1 MALQRL
7 TEIDWPAL
15 VDRPYHPSPAA
26 WEDEVLYFL
35 LLDRFS
41 DGREDAYRGN
51 DGALVTGGS
60 TPPFTGADAG
70 NAVRTEQDARAW
82 REAGCRFT
90 GGTLR
95 GLETKLGYL
104 RRLGVTALWLSP
116 IFRQVAAQET
126 YHGYGIQNFLDVEP
140 RFGTPEDLRSLVA
153 TAHGLGIRVVLDII
167 LNHTGDVFAYD
178 ADRYPVP
185 DAWGPVVM
193 DPRWDGRPYDVRGY
207 RAADGRPTL
216 PFGPVDLAASPQA
229 WPDGAVWPA
238 DLQPAATFTRRGRIT
253 NWDHDPEYLQG
264 DFEALKDVHHGDGG
278 PDDYR
283 PSAALK
289 AITQC
294 YRYWIAYADVDGFR
308 VDTVKHMDLGATRY
322 FASVI
327 KECAVS
333 LGKENFYLIGEI
345 TGGRTRAVDTMEVT
359 GLSAALGIDDVQDK
373 LEYVVKGQRNPVD
386 YFDLFRNSTLVGKE
400 SHTWFRNHVVTMVD
414 DHDQVRKGSAKARF
428 CADAGA
434 AALLPAVFALNV
446 FTLGIPCVYYGTE
459 QAFDGAGAVG
469 GDIGPTTVDRFLR
482 ETMFGGPFGAF
493 RSAGRHFFDEGAAGY
508 RTLAELLEVR
518 RQRLALRRGRQ
529 YLRSISGDGE
539 RFGVPAMVGGRL
551 RSVVAWSRLFT
562 DQEVLCAINT
572 DTEQPRT
579 AWVTIDDELHQPGQ
593 RLRCAYSTDPAQRG
607 TTVTVEPRNGKAVLL
622 TVPPA
627 GVVVFE

>member
-1 MALQRL
+1 MAWQRL
-7 TEIDWPAL
+7 TDLDWPAL
-15 VDRPYHPSPAA
+15 VDRSFHPSPAA

-41 DGREDAYRGN
+41 DGREDAFLGN

-70 NAVRTEQDARAW
+70 NAVRTDEDARAW

-95 GLETKLGYL
+95 GLEGKLGYL

-140 RFGTPEDLRSLVA
+140 RFGTAEDLRSLVA
-153 TAHGLGIRVVLDII
+153 AAHGQGIRVVLDII

-178 ADRYPVP
+178 ADRYPAG
-185 DAWGPVVM
+185 DLWGSPVM
-193 DPRWDGRPYDVRGY
+193 DPRWDGRPYEVLGY

-216 PFGPVDLAASPQA
+216 PFGPVDLTATPEA

-238 DLQPAATFTRRGRIT
+238 ELQPPATFTRRGRIT
-253 NWDHDPEYLQG
+253 GWDHDPEYLEG
-264 DFEALKDVHHGDGG
+264 DFEALKDVHHGEGG

-289 AITQC
+289 ALTQC
-294 YRYWIAYADVDGFR
+294 YRAWIAYADLDGFR

-327 KECAVS
+327 KEFAVS

-373 LEYVVKGQRNPVD
+373 LEFVVKGQRNPAD

-459 QAFDGAGAVG
+459 QAFDGAGSVG
-469 GDIGPTTVDRFLR
+469 GDVGPTTVDRFLR
-482 ETMFGGPFGAF
+482 EAMFGGPFGAF
-493 RSAGRHFFDEGAAGY
+493 RSAGRHFFDEEAAGY
-508 RTLAELLEVR
+508 RALAELLEVR

-551 RSVVAWSRLFT
+551 RSVVPWSRLFV

-572 DTEQPRT
+572 DPEQART
-579 AWVTIDDELHQPGQ
+579 AWVTIDDELHRPGQ
-593 RLRCAYSTDPAQRG
+593 SLRCAYSTDPAQRG